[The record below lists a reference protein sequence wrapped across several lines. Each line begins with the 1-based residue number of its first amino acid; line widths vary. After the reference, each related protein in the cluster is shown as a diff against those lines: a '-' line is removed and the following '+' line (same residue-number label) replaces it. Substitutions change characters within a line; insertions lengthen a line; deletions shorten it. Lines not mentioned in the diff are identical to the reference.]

1 MIEAVFRE
9 EWGRAVSIL
18 TRDLGDLSFA
28 EDAVQNA
35 FAIALERDQVFA
47 RKAELLAR
55 LESLPAEEDDVSSI
69 PDDRLAL
76 VFTCCH
82 PRSPPR
88 QSSCSQSRIVPAGTP
103 SGSRR
108 SSRARTGDVAPQP
121 RPNQL
126 QAAIGAF
133 HVAARRPEETDWE
146 QIAGLYKAL
155 TRSDASPNVALNR
168 TVAVAM
174 AEGPER
180 GLELI
185 DAIEL
190 PATTSRPRPAPI
202 SFAASTAGRKQPPPM
217 PKRSRSR

>member
-1 MIEAVFRE
+1 M
-9 EWGRAVSIL
+9 
-18 TRDLGDLSFA
+18 
-28 EDAVQNA
+28 QNA

-108 SSRARTGDVAPQP
+108 EFACSNGRCRSATPAQPAPGRDRGVPRRGSPARGDGLGADRRALQGADAKRCLTERRVEPHRRRRNGRGSRAGLGADRRDRAPGYHLP
-121 RPNQL
+121 
-126 QAAIGAF
+126 
-133 HVAARRPEETDWE
+133 
-146 QIAGLYKAL
+146 
-155 TRSDASPNVALNR
+155 
-168 TVAVAM
+168 
-174 AEGPER
+174 
-180 GLELI
+180 
-185 DAIEL
+185 
-190 PATTSRPRPAPI
+190 PATRADLFRRLDRREE
-202 SFAASTAGRKQPPPM
+202 AASAYAEALALEMNTADRAFLE
-217 PKRSRSR
+217 RRLAEVVVSAA